1 MLGEADAKFPGQE
14 GGGAPPLPSA
24 VNPGQVYPKS
34 SPHGKSSIIAS
45 HDLPLTIL
53 IAAPKGSIPGS
64 GTQPGTSCV
73 IGNPY
78 LFEDALQRV
87 ENSLDH
93 VIQII
98 ESEQKASG
106 GADQATDIL
115 EKFESW
121 KDELRA
127 IRADRSPGY
136 PERPRSGASGGLFN
150 D

>member
-34 SPHGKSSIIAS
+34 SPH
-45 HDLPLTIL
+45 
-53 IAAPKGSIPGS
+53 AAPKGSIPGS

-115 EKFESW
+115 EKFEGW

>member
-1 MLGEADAKFPGQE
+1 MLGEDAKFPGQE
-14 GGGAPPLPSA
+14 GGGGPPLPSA

-34 SPHGKSSIIAS
+34 SPH
-45 HDLPLTIL
+45 
-53 IAAPKGSIPGS
+53 AAPKGSIPGS

>member
-34 SPHGKSSIIAS
+34 SPH
-45 HDLPLTIL
+45 
-53 IAAPKGSIPGS
+53 AAPKGSIPGS